1 MLYGRD
7 DVAQLYQ
14 RIRECSAASP
24 AAVTVLIL
32 VSLEADGVVTC
43 AMLTKLLEQ
52 DEIPHKVKP
61 IKDYGALGEVFEN
74 DIVDDAELRNIV
86 LLQCG
91 AIVDLFDML
100 GGRLAEMDAERAGG
114 PRSFDET
121 PHPECRFW
129 ILDSHRPVAVE
140 NATCGE
146 RLCVL
151 HDDEPNEDLDAL
163 AEQEHILNDPDFQD
177 EEDED
182 EEDGRPTQR
191 RRLDPSAYAQ
201 LSPDSRASQFHAV
214 RRLQV
219 QYYASSWRAAA
230 SAVLMYRL
238 VTDLNRT
245 SNGMLW
251 LAAVGLTDQ
260 LVHER
265 VEYHKYVFEAQ
276 QLQEEVASLN
286 QSGDAETREVHDADS
301 GVTVNVAQH
310 IGSSMRLESVQEL
323 RLSLLR
329 HWSLL
334 EAMENSAYVA
344 TRLGLWNQ
352 RGRENLRSWLC
363 RMGFPLAQCR
373 QLYEYMKPEIREG
386 LHEKMVLFGSEYGLM
401 NLTYPSLRRVT
412 SYELGATVS
421 AADMVFAIDAQLE
434 ASSGAS
440 GQTDQPE
447 EEVRSAINDSFSNAL
462 RMLTSS
468 SAKAREEVQQRG
480 IERSKE
486 LMRAMIS
493 TGHSVLATRNF
504 EQLGD
509 FTQVILRESVETE
522 KFTQEQ
528 SLTKLALFLADAL
541 RETRKN
547 SKEAIPV
554 LIAAPKKDRTHLVVA
569 VLGSARFW
577 GPSGGRNA
585 FGKAFLEAARDPRV
599 KARVA
604 HESFES
610 TVCRVASDDLRN
622 FLEGVALN
630 YDVA

>member
-1 MLYGRD
+1 MLYRRD

-100 GGRLAEMDAERAGG
+100 GTRLAEMDAERAGG

-151 HDDEPNEDLDAL
+151 HDDEPNEDLAAL
-163 AEQEHILNDPDFQD
+163 VEQEHILNDPDFQD

-214 RRLQV
+214 
-219 QYYASSWRAAA
+219 
-230 SAVLMYRL
+230 
-238 VTDLNRT
+238 
-245 SNGMLW
+245 
-251 LAAVGLTDQ
+251 
-260 LVHER
+260 
-265 VEYHKYVFEAQ
+265 
-276 QLQEEVASLN
+276 
-286 QSGDAETREVHDADS
+286 
-301 GVTVNVAQH
+301 
-310 IGSSMRLESVQEL
+310 
-323 RLSLLR
+323 
-329 HWSLL
+329 
-334 EAMENSAYVA
+334 
-344 TRLGLWNQ
+344 
-352 RGRENLRSWLC
+352 
-363 RMGFPLAQCR
+363 
-373 QLYEYMKPEIREG
+373 
-386 LHEKMVLFGSEYGLM
+386 LFGSEYGLM
-401 NLTYPSLRRVT
+401 NLTYPSLRGVT
-412 SYELGATVS
+412 SYELGAT
-421 AADMVFAIDAQLE
+421 
-434 ASSGAS
+434 
-440 GQTDQPE
+440 
-447 EEVRSAINDSFSNAL
+447 
-462 RMLTSS
+462 
-468 SAKAREEVQQRG
+468 
-480 IERSKE
+480 
-486 LMRAMIS
+486 
-493 TGHSVLATRNF
+493 
-504 EQLGD
+504 
-509 FTQVILRESVETE
+509 VILRESVETE

-610 TVCRVASDDLRN
+610 AVCRVASDDLRN

>member
-1 MLYGRD
+1 MLYRRD

-140 NATCGE
+140 N
-146 RLCVL
+146 
-151 HDDEPNEDLDAL
+151 
-163 AEQEHILNDPDFQD
+163 
-177 EEDED
+177 
-182 EEDGRPTQR
+182 
-191 RRLDPSAYAQ
+191 
-201 LSPDSRASQFHAV
+201 
-214 RRLQV
+214 V

-245 SNGMLW
+245 SNCMLW
-251 LAAVGLTDQ
+251 LAA
-260 LVHER
+260 
-265 VEYHKYVFEAQ
+265 
-276 QLQEEVASLN
+276 
-286 QSGDAETREVHDADS
+286 
-301 GVTVNVAQH
+301 
-310 IGSSMRLESVQEL
+310 
-323 RLSLLR
+323 
-329 HWSLL
+329 
-334 EAMENSAYVA
+334 
-344 TRLGLWNQ
+344 
-352 RGRENLRSWLC
+352 
-363 RMGFPLAQCR
+363 
-373 QLYEYMKPEIREG
+373 
-386 LHEKMVLFGSEYGLM
+386 
-401 NLTYPSLRRVT
+401 
-412 SYELGATVS
+412 
-421 AADMVFAIDAQLE
+421 
-434 ASSGAS
+434 
-440 GQTDQPE
+440 
-447 EEVRSAINDSFSNAL
+447 
-462 RMLTSS
+462 
-468 SAKAREEVQQRG
+468 AREEVQQRG

-509 FTQVILRESVETE
+509 FTQAEAAEAAGPPRVPVILRESVETE

-610 TVCRVASDDLRN
+610 AVCRVASDDLRN